1 MVTIM
6 QTTPNSNRKHI
17 TIFGNTNTG
26 KSSLLNAIIGQD
38 ISIVSDVKGTTTDP
52 VIKAMELI
60 PFGPVVFTDTAGL
73 DDTTIL
79 GEIRIKRTRKLLQ
92 STDFAIYILDASSI
106 DKKAYDLAIEDFKKY
121 GIPYMTVINKIDAVS
136 KDSLDNIKNNFKGAV
151 FVSAYK
157 NEGISELKDKLINHL
172 NENEVQ
178 ETIIGDILKYGSKV
192 IMVVPVDSE
201 APKGRLILPQVQ
213 LLRDCLDHGIKSYVV
228 RDIELVSALEDIK
241 DVDLVVTDSQAF
253 KFVNSVVPP
262 HIKLTG
268 FSILFA
274 RYKGDLRTLVDG
286 VKHMENLVDG
296 SLILIA
302 ESCTHNHSHEDI
314 GRVKIPK
321 LLKAYTKK
329 DLIFEFK
336 MGQDFPENL
345 SEYDLVIHCG
355 SCMLNK
361 KIMQTRI
368 DICNDANV
376 NITNYGIT
384 LAYLN
389 GSLERSLEIFN
400 M

>member
-1 MVTIM
+1 M

-38 ISIVSDVKGTTTDP
+38 ISIVSEVKGTTTDP

-106 DKKAYDLAIEDFKKY
+106 DKKAYDSAIEDFKKY
-121 GIPYMTVINKIDAVS
+121 SIPYITVINKIDAVS
-136 KDSLDNIKNNFKGAV
+136 KYSLDIIKNDFKDAV
-151 FVSAYK
+151 LVSAYK
-157 NEGISELKDKLINHL
+157 NEGIPELKDKLVNHL
-172 NENEVQ
+172 DENDAQ
-178 ETIIGDILKYGSKV
+178 ETIVGDILKYGSKV

-274 RYKGDLRTLVDG
+274 RYKGDLKKLVDG
-286 VKHMENLVDG
+286 VKHVKNLVDG

-336 MGQDFPENL
+336 MGHDFPENL
-345 SEYDLVIHCG
+345 SKYDLVIHCG

-368 DICNDANV
+368 DMCDEAQV
-376 NITNYGIT
+376 PITNYGIT

-389 GSLERSLEIFN
+389 GSLDRTLEIFN
-400 M
+400 L

>member
-1 MVTIM
+1 M
-6 QTTPNSNRKHI
+6 QTTPNANRKHI

-26 KSSLLNAIIGQD
+26 KSSLLNVIIGQD
-38 ISIVSDVKGTTTDP
+38 ISIVSAVKGTTTDP

-73 DDTTIL
+73 DDTTTL

-121 GIPYMTVINKIDAVS
+121 SIPYITVINKIDAVS
-136 KDSLDNIKNNFKGAV
+136 KYNLDIIKNDFKDAV
-151 FVSAYK
+151 LVSAYK
-157 NEGISELKDKLINHL
+157 NEGIPELKDKLVNHL
-172 NENEVQ
+172 DENDAQ
-178 ETIIGDILKYGSKV
+178 ETIVGDILKYGSKV

-274 RYKGDLRTLVDG
+274 RYKGDLKKLVDG
-286 VKHMENLVDG
+286 VKHVKKLVDG

-368 DICNDANV
+368 DMCDDVNV

-389 GSLERSLEIFN
+389 GSLDRTLEIFN